1 MVHSTRRVQPGRA
14 TDRQPAATPSVRDA
28 RTKFKEHDAVP
39 YEFILV
45 ERDEPLAVVTINRPN
60 KLNALNWTV
69 VREVADAL
77 EELDRDDAIRCI
89 VLTGAGDR
97 AFAAGAD
104 IAEMSDKSPMDM
116 LASGFASWGR
126 IRQIQT
132 PLIAA
137 VGGFALGGGNELAM
151 HADIIIASEDAK
163 FGQPEIMLGI
173 MPGAGG
179 TQRLA
184 RTAGKYRAMEL
195 CLTGDPVTAQQMHEL
210 GLVNRVVPKGEHL
223 SEARAM
229 ALKIGSRAPLAA
241 RLIKDAIQR
250 AFEMPLEDGLEYEKR
265 LFALLFS
272 TEDAKEGMSAFVEKR
287 QATFK
292 GR

>member
-1 MVHSTRRVQPGRA
+1 VQG
-14 TDRQPAATPSVRDA
+14 A
-28 RTKFKEHDAVP
+28 RTEHEEHAAVP

-45 ERDEPLAVVTINRPN
+45 EREEPLAVVTINRPN

-77 EELDRDDAIRCI
+77 EELDRDDTIRCI

-104 IAEMSDKSPMDM
+104 IAEMSDKSPVDM
-116 LASGFASWGR
+116 LAGGFASWGR
-126 IRQIQT
+126 IRRIQT

-163 FGQPEIMLGI
+163 FGQPEILLGI

-195 CLTGDPVTAQQMHEL
+195 CLTGDQVTAQQMYEL

-223 SEARAM
+223 AEARVLAQ
-229 ALKIGSRAPLAA
+229 KIASRAPLAA

-250 AFEMPLEDGLEYEKR
+250 AFEVPLEDGLEYEKR

-272 TEDAKEGMSAFVEKR
+272 TEDAKEGMGAFVAKR
-287 QATFK
+287 QPTFR